1 MNITRALILEALHE
15 LPTPAHHSEVHRY
28 LSSKVSCSPTPKQ
41 VYQALYRA
49 AQTGGVT
56 ASRRGYY
63 CLISSDAAR
72 AKYAQ
77 AERNRLHNELRLLLQ
92 QAEDMSAQIEAL
104 QAADQHLVEQ
114 IEALQVERQEI
125 HNSTKEAS
133 QNLHSTLLQIKGLQQ

>member
-1 MNITRALILEALHE
+1 M
-15 LPTPAHHSEVHRY
+15 
-28 LSSKVSCSPTPKQ
+28 
-41 VYQALYRA
+41 
-49 AQTGGVT
+49 
-56 ASRRGYY
+56 
-63 CLISSDAAR
+63 
-72 AKYAQ
+72 
-77 AERNRLHNELRLLLQ
+77 LQ